1 MTEAHLAHGAIPAK
15 VPGMSSFLYT
25 HSLSMCFDQSVATW
39 RDLVTFIRREYEVIR
54 DEPEEIRIQIR
65 FGDDDGNQRTQ
76 MVVIAREI
84 LDRREEWIQIASPF
98 ARVDQVDPVRV
109 LEEIG
114 TTTVVG
120 GAVIMGPYMVLRHSL
135 PLINLDIN
143 EFVDPLEMV
152 TLAAEDLEEI
162 FTGRDDY

>member
-1 MTEAHLAHGAIPAK
+1 M
-15 VPGMSSFLYT
+15 
-25 HSLSMCFDQSVATW
+25 
-39 RDLVTFIRREYEVIR
+39 TFIRREYEVIR
-54 DEPEEIRIQIR
+54 DEPDEIRIMIR
-65 FGDDDGNQRTQ
+65 FGDDNGIQRTQ

-84 LDRREEWIQIASPF
+84 LDRREEWVQIASPF
-98 ARVDQVDPVRV
+98 ARVDQIDLAKV

-120 GAVIMGPYMVLRHSL
+120 GAVIMGPYLVLRHSV

-143 EFVDPLEMV
+143 EFVDPLELV
-152 TLAAEDLEEI
+152 GLTAEDLEEN